1 MISLEHTVDAQL
13 LFVVVVPEGGEQ
25 MMVSLI
31 W

>member
-1 MISLEHTVDAQL
+1 VDAQL